1 MAGICPKHLK
11 VNLRGNLAD
20 FWGPTLSLARTL
32 ARFREAQDCSQWTA
46 SGHFLRRKRFEPS
59 FALGLA
65 LKPSQVKQSVEIDQE
80 EFVKYVA
87 GETVQLAE
95 SLPNG
100 WYQVLV
106 QGNGLGFAKVT
117 GNV

>member
-1 MAGICPKHLK
+1 MF
-11 VNLRGNLAD
+11 LRKFLPQGNLFSA
-20 FWGPTLSLARTL
+20 
-32 ARFREAQDCSQWTA
+32 EI
-46 SGHFLRRKRFEPS
+46 
-59 FALGLA
+59 ALGLA

-87 GETVQLAE
+87 GETVQLVE

-117 GNV
+117 GNILKNYFPKGLRFK

>member
-1 MAGICPKHLK
+1 MQTFGRSA
-11 VNLRGNLAD
+11 
-20 FWGPTLSLARTL
+20 LSPPEPP
-32 ARFREAQDCSQWTA
+32 ARFRKLKIARNGLHLGT
-46 SGHFLRRKRFEPS
+46 FKKKRFEPS

-87 GETVQLAE
+87 GETVQLRKSAKW
-95 SLPNG
+95 LV
-100 WYQVLV
+100 QVLV

-117 GNV
+117 GNVLKNYFPKGLRFK

>member
-1 MAGICPKHLK
+1 M
-11 VNLRGNLAD
+11 
-20 FWGPTLSLARTL
+20 
-32 ARFREAQDCSQWTA
+32 DCIWA
-46 SGHFLRRKRFEPS
+46 LLRRNVFEPS

-65 LKPSQVKQSVEIDQE
+65 LKPSQVKQSVGIDQE
-80 EFVKYVA
+80 GFVKYVA